1 MSSLKKKNVR
11 CKVSFVVSCRTM
23 FREDESEKEQLEI
36 IKSSINRFEKSY
48 IAKDYKFNNI
58 KVSFS
63 KFSTFNISFTGM
75 MGSEYVSRIQKSKVI
90 SSKKNGDG
98 DEFEYIAYIIQWLM
112 MDIGWK
118 HGHKSRCEINE
129 KPVYEIL
136 TPTNKSNSGSKRV
149 AIIKISRCRKG
160 YRRNKKTKKCMKN
173 I

>member
-1 MSSLKKKNVR
+1 MKKKNIR

-23 FREDESEKEQLEI
+23 FREDESEKEQIEI

-75 MGSEYVSRIQKSKVI
+75 MGSEYVSRIQKSKII
-90 SSKKNGDG
+90 SSKKRGDG

-136 TPTNKSNSGSKRV
+136 APTTNQDLEAEKLPLLN
-149 AIIKISRCRKG
+149 
-160 YRRNKKTKKCMKN
+160 
-173 I
+173 